1 MKNFMDEEFLLN
13 SEIAQFLYHNYAEKL
28 PVIDYHCHLSP
39 ADIASD
45 RVFENVTQIWL
56 YGDHYKWRAMRSLGI
71 AEKFITGDADD
82 FTKFKTYLSCLPY
95 LIGNPLYH
103 WSHLEMKRFFGVEG
117 PLNGDRAEELWEL
130 CNAKLTRLSARTIIT
145 MSNVDLLCTT
155 DDPADTLDY
164 HLMLKADAGF
174 KTKVLPAF
182 RPDKGF
188 KPDAKGFADYLKLLG
203 NVAHTPIVDFDSLVA
218 AYKRRIA
225 YFDDLG
231 CRTADHGFYERVTFD
246 RELSDGQRKAIANV
260 VIKRVIAGDKIDPD
274 MVKAYR
280 DALITALA
288 AEYKAKGWVMQLH
301 FGVLRDVNPV
311 MFDELGA
318 DAGCDTPNTDAS
330 ISALAAMLSSLRGAD
345 ILPKTVLYSAN
356 AADNAAIAS
365 LIGCFQENLTGENK
379 PMPNM
384 QQGSAWWFNDSILG
398 MRNQIETLA
407 SEGALSTFVGML
419 TDSRSLLSYA
429 RHEYFRRILCNIIGG
444 YVLRGEYPQ
453 DIDTL
458 AQIVCDVCYN
468 NTKDL
473 FGFEV

>member
-13 SEIAQFLYHNYAEKL
+13 TETAQFLYHNYAEKL

-56 YGDHYKWRAMRSLGI
+56 NGDHYKWRAMRSLGI

-82 FTKFKTYLSCLPY
+82 YTKFRTYLSCLPY
-95 LIGNPLYH
+95 LVGNPLYH

-117 PLNGDRAEELWEL
+117 PLNGDRAEELWNV
-130 CNAKLTRLSARTIIT
+130 CNAKLSRLSARTIIT
-145 MSNVDLLCTT
+145 MANVDLLCTT

-164 HLMLKADAGF
+164 HLMLKADESF

-188 KPDAKGFADYLKLLG
+188 KPDAPWFADYLKQLG
-203 NVAHTPIVDFDSLVA
+203 DAAHTKIVDFDSLVA
-218 AYKRRIA
+218 AYKRRVS

-231 CRTADHGFYERVTFD
+231 CRTADHGFYEKVTFD
-246 RELSDGQRKAIANV
+246 KELSDGQRNAIANV

-280 DALITALA
+280 DALIVALCE
-288 AEYKAKGWVMQLH
+288 EYAAKGWVMQIH

-311 MFDELGA
+311 MFGRIGA
-318 DAGCDTPNTDAS
+318 DAGCDTPNTAAS
-330 ISALAAMLSSLRGAD
+330 IPDLAAMLSVLRGKN
-345 ILPKTVLYSAN
+345 ILPKTILYSGN
-356 AADNAAIAS
+356 SADNAALAS
-365 LIGCFQENLTGENK
+365 LIGCFQENLSEENR
-379 PMPNM
+379 PVPNM
-384 QQGSAWWFNDSILG
+384 QQGSAWWFNDSIMG
-398 MRNQIETLA
+398 MRNQLETLA

-429 RHEYFRRILCNIIGG
+429 RHEYFRRILCNMIGG

-453 DIDTL
+453 DVETL

-468 NTKDL
+468 NTKDF
-473 FGFEV
+473 FGFEI